1 MLAPPPPPP
10 TTQVGCGAD
19 ELIDLL
25 MRVVLEPGDSV
36 VDCPPTFTM
45 YAFDAAVNGA
55 AGATVPRLPGFKL
68 DVAGIE
74 AAVRSGARMV
84 FVTSP
89 NNPDGS
95 LVTEEELVALLA
107 LPALVVLDEAYIE
120 ARRGEGRV

>member
-1 MLAPPPPPP
+1 
-10 TTQVGCGAD
+10 
-19 ELIDLL
+19 

-55 AGATVPRLPGFKL
+55 AVATVPRLPGFKL

>member
-1 MLAPPPPPP
+1 
-10 TTQVGCGAD
+10 
-19 ELIDLL
+19 

-55 AGATVPRLPGFKL
+55 AVATVPRLPGCKL